1 MGDIKQ
7 FCSSVNLA
15 LLVDGM
21 TTGYGY
27 VDYSEEE
34 DRVMVQF
41 KTYVLFDCSTDN
53 AFKAGVRSF
62 ATAAGNI
69 LKAFDK
75 GRAYATNEISACLN
89 KILEEA

>member
-15 LLVDGM
+15 LLVEGI
-21 TTGYGY
+21 TTGY

-34 DRVMVQF
+34 DRVVVQF
-41 KTYVLFDCSTDN
+41 KTYVLFDCSTDD
-53 AFKAGVRSF
+53 AFKAGARSF
-62 ATAAGNI
+62 AVAARNI

-75 GRAYATNEISACLN
+75 GRAYATNEISAGLN
-89 KILEEA
+89 KILEEV

>member
-15 LLVDGM
+15 LLVDGV
-21 TTGYGY
+21 TTGY

-62 ATAAGNI
+62 ANAAGNI

-75 GRAYATNEISACLN
+75 GRAYATNEISAGLN
-89 KILEEA
+89 KILEEV

>member
-15 LLVDGM
+15 LLVDGV
-21 TTGYGY
+21 TTGY

-41 KTYVLFDCSTDN
+41 KTYVPFDCSTDN
-53 AFKAGVRSF
+53 AFKTGVRSF

-75 GRAYATNEISACLN
+75 GRAYATNEISAGLN
-89 KILEEA
+89 KILEEV

>member
-15 LLVDGM
+15 LLVDGV
-21 TTGYGY
+21 TTGY

-75 GRAYATNEISACLN
+75 GRAYATNEISAGLN
-89 KILEEA
+89 KILEEV